1 MSDKKLVMNFA
12 ENINEMTKKKQ
23 VREYY
28 VERAMTITKD
38 VFNHIVILLTMC
50 VNKELQLAFD
60 DEDDVSVEQYPQRVK
75 EIYDGILSLYQKKN
89 SDIINKIHIPEDE
102 TISFL
107 KYLNKMVRCL
117 LSGIRYIFKK
127 EGEKWNLVDA
137 RNEQNTRYRREER
150 IRDNMESLI
159 SVTNPLAGYTITH
172 NIEIPYMYVLAWDI
186 NTLYSCFDY
195 KQEYEDKSYMGNL
208 RRNTSTELR
217 HISDNLVN
225 ILLYG
230 VQINKDKFEDG
241 TENALMRF
249 YKEVDYRSLLPTIV
263 FRESVD
269 YSDLENSGSQF
280 AAYKNHIIPYVKK
293 ETLKRRPLLP
303 MELSKR
309 EYDPVKT
316 LDFMLRLMKEENKTK
331 DYLNSDIVYIRDCIT
346 SICEKLLE
354 WILEDEDKDNIDF
367 IVLGKEDIKIYLEK
381 IINAVNN
388 VPRKE
393 NILNREDYLKKL
405 MTEIAKEWDREN
417 LRADKDS
424 ESCIRYAYFS
434 VLKLTRNWNA
444 HNLIQNVSISFVA
457 FLFLI
462 AIRYLINLEKMDTK
476 YPEHYREFL
485 FEEAK
490 LFKVINETKI
500 DYKLQVKLSDIENE
514 YFIVKKN
521 VLKSAFEN
529 NVPKKFV
536 PFFKNTTKR
545 KAHKVLSAAGA
556 EESKIKKD
564 MSENEIFL
572 AFWLSAHMGD
582 NNPVQEIS
590 NTKDINLIEILE
602 RIYSYQRKSFL
613 LSEDEKGLPEAGVMQ
628 ESS

>member
-1 MSDKKLVMNFA
+1 MSDKKLVMNLA
-12 ENINEMTKKKQ
+12 EDINAMLEKKQ

-28 VERAMTITKD
+28 VERAMTITED

-60 DEDDVSVEQYPQRVK
+60 DTDDVSVEQYPQRVK

-89 SDIINKIHIPEDE
+89 SDIINKIHIPENE
-102 TISFL
+102 TIFFL

-127 EGEKWNLVDA
+127 EGEKWDLVDA
-137 RNEQNTRYRREER
+137 RNEQNSRYRREER
-150 IRDNMESLI
+150 IRDEMKSLI
-159 SVTNPLAGYTITH
+159 SVANPLASYTVKY
-172 NIEIPYMYVLAWDI
+172 NIEIPYMYVLTWDI

-195 KQEYEDKSYMGNL
+195 KQEYEDKSYIGNL
-208 RRNTSTELR
+208 RRNTSIELR
-217 HISDNLVN
+217 HIGDNLVN

-230 VQINKDKFEDG
+230 VQINKEKFEDES
-241 TENALMRF
+241 ENAPMRV
-249 YKEVDYRSLLPTIV
+249 YKEVDYRSLLPTIA

-269 YSDLENSGSQF
+269 YSDLENTGSQF
-280 AAYKNHIIPYVKK
+280 VAYKNHTIPYVKK

-316 LDFMLRLMKEENKTK
+316 LDFMVRLMKEENETK

-354 WILEDEDKDNIDF
+354 WILEDEGKDNIDF

-393 NILNREDYLKKL
+393 NISNREDYLKKL
-405 MTEIAKEWDREN
+405 VTEIAKEWDKEN
-417 LRADKDS
+417 LRPDKDS
-424 ESCIRYAYFS
+424 KLCIRYAYFS

-444 HNLIQNVSISFVA
+444 HNLMQNVSISFVA

-462 AIRYLINLEKMDTK
+462 AIRYLINLEKLDTK

-514 YFIVKKN
+514 YLVMKKN

-529 NVPKKFV
+529 NVPKIFIS
-536 PFFKNTTKR
+536 FFKDTAKR
-545 KAHKVLSAAGA
+545 KPHKILSAAGS

-582 NNPVQEIS
+582 NNPLQKIG

-613 LSEDEKGLPEAGVMQ
+613 LVRGEK
-628 ESS
+628 